1 MRKLQISFLC
11 LGAVALA
18 LTIWN
23 VARPDQLHN
32 WWIDVADVPFL
43 AVGALAT
50 VAVAATVRL
59 SRGLAKVAWALV
71 LIASLLSTAADVGW
85 VVLKARGETPYVSPA
100 DFLYMLV
107 YPFLFAAL
115 FVIAHGRDIKL
126 HRGGLAEGLAVA
138 ASVALLAWQVAV
150 VSPGVLS
157 EAGGTLQQLVIV
169 AYPALDVL
177 LLAAVVGLL
186 VSPGR
191 RTVALWGLFAY
202 AFLFLASDIAY
213 AAMANASTD
222 TMQWTDV
229 GFLLAYLALGVA
241 VLDPSAK
248 RIADPQT
255 GDGDGRVRYVLI
267 GAAIVAPSITVAVLV
282 TVLGDF
288 NAVVLVGATV
298 VIATVV
304 SVRIARMMAS
314 EQQARARAEAATD
327 LLARSALTDVVT
339 GLPNRNALV
348 EEIPTV
354 LCDLDHRGALLFI
367 DLDRFK
373 LVNDTAGHQAGD
385 DVLRESAAR
394 VESCVRAGDRV
405 FRLAGDEFVVL
416 CSGMSRGDEAESV
429 ATRIS
434 DALRDPFTVGESSI
448 FVGASIGIAFT
459 HRDEDLDPERIL
471 SDADLAMYA
480 AKRDGRHAVRVF
492 EPAMRAD
499 AEGRRR
505 IEVALRCS
513 LENDEII
520 PAFQPVVDLSDESVV
535 GFEALARWPEKHD
548 VVHEAAEF
556 IEVAEMTG
564 LVGEID
570 RRVMQ
575 QACQRVGAW
584 NDHRLDRAPLWV
596 SVNVSLGS
604 LAFGDFPDQVR
615 SILDSTSISPE
626 WLMIEL
632 TESSLAID
640 ADQAV
645 EMLTAVHDLGVRI
658 AVDDFGTGFS
668 SLASV
673 LRYPVDTIK
682 IDRMFVHDLSRA
694 TYKRSLAAAT
704 LRVAETIGIV
714 AVAEGVE
721 TPDQATALKDLGC
734 HLAQGHLFARPMSA
748 HEAARLAEG
757 TDTTHLA
764 HP

>member
-1 MRKLQISFLC
+1 MRKLQVALVCI
-11 LGAVALA
+11 GAVALV

-23 VARPDQLHN
+23 AAQPDQMHN
-32 WWIDVADVPFL
+32 WWIEVADAPFL
-43 AVGALAT
+43 TVGVLAA
-50 VAVAATVRL
+50 VAVAVTARL
-59 SRGLAKVAWALV
+59 STGLARVAWALV
-71 LIASLLSTAADVGW
+71 LIAAFLNSVADIGW
-85 VVLKARGETPYVSPA
+85 VLLRARGETPYVSPL
-100 DFLYMLV
+100 DFIYLLI

-115 FVIAHGRDIKL
+115 FVIARGRDIRL
-126 HRGGLAEGLAVA
+126 HQGGLADGLAVA

-150 VSPGVLS
+150 VGPGVLS
-157 EAGGTLQQLVIV
+157 GAGGTLQQVVVV

-191 RTVALWGLFAY
+191 RTVALWGMFAY
-202 AFLFLASDIAY
+202 SFLFLASDITY
-213 AAMANASTD
+213 AAMGNAGGD
-222 TMQWTDV
+222 RLLWTDV

-241 VLDPSAK
+241 VLDPSAT
-248 RIADPQT
+248 RIADPQVE
-255 GDGDGRVRYVLI
+255 GGGGRVRYLLL
-267 GAAIVAPSITVAVLV
+267 GTAIVAPSITVAVMV

-288 NAVVLVGATV
+288 NTVVLVGATV
-298 VIATVV
+298 VIAAVV
-304 SVRIARMMAS
+304 SVRIARMMAA
-314 EQQARARAEAATD
+314 ERQARTRAEAATD

-348 EEIPTV
+348 EEIPTA
-354 LCDLDHRGALLFI
+354 LGDADRRGALLFI

-394 VESCVRAGDRV
+394 VERCVRAGDRV

-416 CSGMSRGDEAESV
+416 CTGMSRDSEAESV
-429 ATRIS
+429 AARIS
-434 DALRDPFTVGESSI
+434 EALRYPFVVAGSNI

-459 HRDEDLDPERIL
+459 DHDQGLDPERIL
-471 SDADLAMYA
+471 GDADLAMYA
-480 AKRDGRHAVRVF
+480 AKRAGGHAVRIF

-499 AEGRRR
+499 AEERHR
-505 IEVALRCS
+505 IESSLRRS

-520 PAFQPVVDLSDESVV
+520 AVFQPVVDLSDESVA
-535 GFEALARWPEKHD
+535 GFEALARWPEKRD
-548 VVHEAAEF
+548 IVHEAAEF

-596 SVNVSLGS
+596 SVNVSLAS
-604 LAFGDFPDQVR
+604 LALGDFPDQVR

-673 LRYPVDTIK
+673 LRYPVDAIK
-682 IDRMFVHDLSRA
+682 IDQMFVHDLSRA

-704 LRVAETIGIV
+704 LKVAETIGIT

-721 TPDQATALKDLGC
+721 TPDQATALMDLGC
-734 HLAQGHLFARPMSA
+734 RLAQGHLFARPLSA
-748 HEAARLAEG
+748 HQAARLAEG
-757 TDTTHLA
+757 TGTPSSA